1 MLNYE
6 DSHGGSPWFGSW
18 YWRAVVTPVSQG
30 GIPPDIA
37 RVELKLTFKDGGHYE
52 FVNEFE
58 TLKQNLHHYR
68 DIERETGQRISVPDE
83 PLPAY
88 EGPAG
93 SGSGSGTANA
103 NAGRLA
109 AENPPARSDSSS
121 RGRGPDEPPPAY
133 EEAQAQSI
141 SMRLEDHIRGSV
153 DRGEHD

>member
-37 RVELKLTFKDGGHYE
+37 RVELKMTFKDGGHYE

-58 TLKQNLHHYR
+58 TLKQNLHHCR

-93 SGSGSGTANA
+93 SGTGSGTA

-109 AENPPARSDSSS
+109 AEDPPARSDSSS
-121 RGRGPDEPPPAY
+121 RARGPDEPPPAY

>member
-1 MLNYE
+1 MLNCE
-6 DSHGGSPWFGSW
+6 DSRIDSPLFGSW
-18 YWRAVVTPVSQG
+18 YWHAVVTPVSQG

-37 RVELKLTFKDGGHYE
+37 RVDLKLTFKDGGHNE
-52 FVNEFE
+52 FMNEFE
-58 TLKQNLHHYR
+58 RLKANLHHYR
-68 DIERETGQRISVPDE
+68 DIERETGQRLRVPDE

-88 EGPAG
+88 EGPAE
-93 SGSGSGTANA
+93 SGTVR
-103 NAGRLA
+103 AGQLA

-141 SMRLEDHIRGSV
+141 SMRLEDHIRGAV

>member
-1 MLNYE
+1 MLNFE
-6 DSHGGSPWFGSW
+6 DSHIGSPWFGSW
-18 YWRAVVTPVSQG
+18 YWHAVVTPVSQG

-37 RVELKLTFKDGGHYE
+37 RVELKMTFKDGGHNE
-52 FVNEFE
+52 FVIEFE
-58 TLKQNLHHYR
+58 RLKENLHHYR

-93 SGSGSGTANA
+93 SGSGSATATA

-141 SMRLEDHIRGSV
+141 SMRLEDHIRGAV